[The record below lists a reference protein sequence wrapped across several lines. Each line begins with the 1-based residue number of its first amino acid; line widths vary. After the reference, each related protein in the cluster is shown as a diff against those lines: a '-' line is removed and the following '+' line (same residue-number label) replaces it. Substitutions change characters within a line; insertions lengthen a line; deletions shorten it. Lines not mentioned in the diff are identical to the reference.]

1 MPTNIKIG
9 VSILTISVALIMF
22 YVERQENNGLIQW
35 FVLGLG
41 LFMAFSLWLFP
52 EPRKT
57 KSSK

>member
-1 MPTNIKIG
+1 MPTNIKIL
-9 VSILTISVALIMF
+9 VSVLIILVALIMF
-22 YVERQENNGLIQW
+22 FVEQHANNGWIQW

-41 LFMAFSLWLFP
+41 LFMALSLWLFP